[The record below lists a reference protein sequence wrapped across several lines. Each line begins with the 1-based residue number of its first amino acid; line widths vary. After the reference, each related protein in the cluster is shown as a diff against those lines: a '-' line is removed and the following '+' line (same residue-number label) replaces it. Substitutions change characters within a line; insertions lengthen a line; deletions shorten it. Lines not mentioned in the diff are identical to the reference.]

1 MGGKRTGVYLILAMA
16 CAAGAGAVEYKSERY
31 QVILERSPFG
41 EDPTLAQEDEKT
53 AKEDAA
59 AAAAAK
65 ALEKEIRLCYL
76 METEGGEFRAGFQNL
91 KPQKGDPSSVL
102 LMEGESFKGM
112 KLSKIDLASNSATL
126 INNGKPV
133 TFELAKAPAAK
144 PASGRAA
151 PTPTT
156 RRFNQGFQRPEQP
169 TKQAQPELT
178 EEELAKREEVQE
190 NLRQYQMEVIR
201 AGMPPLPIPL
211 TKDMDDQLVAE
222 GVLPPGAD

>member
-16 CAAGAGAVEYKSERY
+16 CAAGAGAVEYKRERY

-41 EDPTLAQEDEKT
+41 EDPTLAQEDVNQ

-65 ALEKEIRLCYL
+65 ALEKEIRLCFL
-76 METEGGEFRAGFQNL
+76 METDGGEFRAGFQNL

-112 KLSKIDLASNSATL
+112 KLSKIDIANNSATL

-133 TFELAKAPAAK
+133 TFELAKAPAAAK
-144 PASGRAA
+144 PARPA
-151 PTPTT
+151 PSSTT

-169 TKQAQPELT
+169 TKPAQPELT
-178 EEELAKREEVQE
+178 EEELAKRAEVQE